1 MRRSKRWQAV
11 TIVER
16 IERKAEFDRGTGYR
30 GVREV
35 KKLITILLLTTSV
48 GASAADLPQWEVNGF
63 PATTLQLSVLQP
75 KNVQESIPP
84 PASPRYG
91 AIIIIQGN
99 GRVHTVKFDLASP
112 GEQEA
117 LALALEQDPVLAAR
131 VRSSKNIL
139 FVDSYEPLNVDL
151 K

>member
-1 MRRSKRWQAV
+1 M
-11 TIVER
+11 
-16 IERKAEFDRGTGYR
+16 
-30 GVREV
+30 
-35 KKLITILLLTTSV
+35 
-48 GASAADLPQWEVNGF
+48 
-63 PATTLQLSVLQP
+63 
-75 KNVQESIPP
+75 QESIPP
-84 PASPRYG
+84 PASPRYR

-99 GRVHTVKFDLASP
+99 DRVHTVKFDLASP